1 MMING
6 KSVEESFV
14 DLASSFSELAKIVT
28 SALGGKIVPVGDA
41 TESEAEV
48 RDTSEYK
55 EFLRDLTE
63 VEFEEDTIPEDE
75 GTVFAVDLDM
85 DERKLEAISA
95 ASAIIRS
102 YANIDSFPM
111 PCDPVKASLYLG
123 ALEKADIPRWKYKHI
138 HIDNDATSMAE
149 CVDSAYIS
157 GGMHAA
163 AACVAR
169 LSGRHVED
177 EFIIT
182 RSKLEE
188 DLIDIGILSTSDYL
202 IDMDSLLNVLGTDYT
217 IKLIPGVCDLLNLID
232 SDDLGNVSII
242 SALSIFERA
251 AADIWAVPSVN
262 GGLRMF
268 RAALNIAAAVKE
280 AELAKLIAEK
290 FKDEIQEGKEFVTL
304 PQAESITGKT
314 ATEIAHMLS
323 DTVGPSKLRLVEC
336 QRGGNLFV
344 IDKSMLFENN
354 SDNIRD

>member
-28 SALGGKIVPVGDA
+28 ASLINKIHSPEEPTAPTV
-41 TESEAEV
+41 EV
-48 RDTSEYK
+48 QDIPE
-55 EFLRDLTE
+55 EFHLEE
-63 VEFEEDTIPEDE
+63 VEFEEDMIPEDD
-75 GTVFAVDLDM
+75 GAVFAVDLDM
-85 DERKLEAISA
+85 DEKKLEAIA
-95 ASAIIRS
+95 TASEIIRN
-102 YANIDSFPM
+102 YANINSFPM
-111 PCDPVKASLYLG
+111 PCDPVKASLYLS
-123 ALEKADIPRWKYKHI
+123 ALEKADLPRWKYKHI
-138 HIDNDATSMAE
+138 HISNAESSMVECIDA
-149 CVDSAYIS
+149 AYIN

-169 LSGRHVED
+169 LSGRLVED

-202 IDMDSLLNVLGTDYT
+202 VDMDSLLNVLGTDYT
-217 IKLIPGVCDLLNLID
+217 IKLIPGVCDLLSLID
-232 SDDLGNVSII
+232 SDDCGNVSII
-242 SALSIFERA
+242 SALSIFEKA

-262 GGLRMF
+262 GGLRML
-268 RAALNIAAAVKE
+268 RVALNIAAAVKE
-280 AELAKLIAEK
+280 AELAKLIADK
-290 FKDEIQEGKEFVTL
+290 FGDEIKEGKEFVTL

-314 ATEIAHMLS
+314 ATEIARMLS
-323 DTVGPSKLRLVEC
+323 DSVNNSKLRLVEC